1 MLKCVRECI
10 MTFEERKVQV
20 RSYLGKT
27 VRIIIDRPIG
37 YEHKKDNYSI
47 VYPINYGYIPG
58 VIGGDGEEL
67 DVYLLGVNEP
77 VKEYAAKIIG
87 IAHRENDNED
97 KLVAAPE
104 GSVFIKQEIKEVI
117 SFQEKYFNTEIE
129 ALFEKSCGCVP
140 YTMID
145 GTVHYLLIRSRNGD
159 CGFPK
164 GHVEKGESEIETAI
178 RETFEETSVKVE
190 IIHDFRRETRY
201 TMRGGKEKTVVYF
214 LAKYIG
220 QTPEHNSGFEYSDY
234 LVLPFEEAY
243 DKLSFENTKLLLKE
257 ANNYLEKNIL

>member
-1 MLKCVRECI
+1 
-10 MTFEERKVQV
+10 MTFEERKAQV

-27 VRIIIDRPIG
+27 VKIVIDRPIG

-47 VYPINYGYIPG
+47 IYPINYGYIPE

-77 VKEYAAKIIG
+77 VKEYVAKIIG

-104 GSVFIKQEIKEVI
+104 GSVFTEREIEEAL

-129 ALFEKSCGCVP
+129 ALFEKSCGCVT
-140 YTMID
+140 YTVID
-145 GTVHYLLIRSRNGD
+145 GRVHYLLIRSHDGC

-164 GHVEKGESEIETAI
+164 GHVEKGESEIETAL
-178 RETFEETSVKVE
+178 RETLEETSVKAE
-190 IIHDFRRETRY
+190 IICGFRYEVSY
-201 TMRGGKEKTVVYF
+201 AMRNGKEKTVVYF
-214 LAKYIG
+214 LAKYLN
-220 QTPEHNSGFEYSDY
+220 QTPVHNSGFEYNDY

-243 DKLSFENTKLLLKE
+243 DCLTFENTKLLLKE
-257 ANNYLEKNIL
+257 ANNYLEKNVL